1 MKDKTVAALLAIF
14 LGWAGIHKF
23 YLGETLAGILYLT
36 FFWTCI
42 PGLISFFECIGL
54 LVMSD
59 QDFNAKY
66 NPGLTGRSTPVSLA
80 YSNESSKDKAST
92 LRELKNLYE
101 AGIITAE
108 EFEEKR
114 RKILDSM

>member
-59 QDFNAKY
+59 RDFNAKY
-66 NPGLTGRSTPVSLA
+66 NPALKSSAPVPLV
-80 YSNESSKDKAST
+80 YSSESSKDKAST

-101 AGIITAE
+101 ADIITAE
-108 EFEEKR
+108 EYEEKR
-114 RKILDSM
+114 RKIFDSM

>member
-36 FFWTCI
+36 FFWTGI
-42 PGLISFFECIGL
+42 PALIGFFDCIGL
-54 LVMSD
+54 LVMTEAA
-59 QDFNAKY
+59 FNAKY
-66 NPGLTGRSTPVSLA
+66 NPELKGSASVPLI
-80 YSNESSKDKAST
+80 YSSESSKDKAST

-101 AGIITAE
+101 ADIITAE